1 MGDVTREITWFDA
14 ERGGGR
20 GELRSPLRPETYSI
34 TMKYWFPSLETVIR
48 EMGALSVERAVA
60 VMSKVLDGIEHA
72 HALGVQHRDLKPANI
87 MLLDSGG
94 VKVMDFG
101 IARLLGAARMTRSGR
116 IVGTLEYLAPERVRG
131 KEGDVR
137 SDLYSM
143 GIVLYEMLTGRLP
156 FTSDSD
162 YDLMRRESWRNTWWA
177 T

>member
-1 MGDVTREITWFDA
+1 
-14 ERGGGR
+14 
-20 GELRSPLRPETYSI
+20 
-34 TMKYWFPSLETVIR
+34 
-48 EMGALSVERAVA
+48 
-60 VMSKVLDGIEHA
+60 
-72 HALGVQHRDLKPANI
+72 